1 MDTLLLKL
9 VLTPALI
16 GAASLAGR
24 RFGPVVSGWLVGFPF
39 TSAPITFFLA
49 LSHGT
54 AFAAGAASGTMA
66 GAVSQAAFSVA
77 YGWAAPRHGWP
88 VTLAVSCLAFGAS
101 TAALSRAAL
110 SPLPL
115 FAIVIAVLTLAI
127 YAMPARTNDPLEQD
141 AEPGG
146 QWAHSPAARGV
157 RGAAG
162 ATRTATTPPSWDLPL
177 RMAVATAF
185 VILLTGIAPALG
197 AHLTGLLAPFPLYA
211 AVLAVFAHHQGGP
224 TPAVAVL
231 RGLLVGLFAFAGFF
245 LVLALLLE
253 HGGVALA
260 FGVAI
265 ALALAVQGGALW
277 ALQRTREPQI
287 DSAGGSDR
295 PAQG

>member
-54 AFAAGAASGTMA
+54 AFAAGAATGTMA

-101 TAALSRAAL
+101 TAVLSSLALL
-110 SPLPL
+110 PLPL
-115 FAIVIAVLTLAI
+115 FAIVVAVLVLAI
-127 YAMPARTNDPLEQD
+127 YAMPACTRDPLEPD
-141 AEPGG
+141 AVPGA
-146 QWAHSPAARGV
+146 QRARSRAARGV

-162 ATRTATTPPSWDLPL
+162 ATPCANTPPPWDLPL

-197 AHLTGLLAPFPLYA
+197 ARLTGLLAPFPLYA
-211 AVLAVFAHHQGGP
+211 AVLAVFAHHQSGP
-224 TPAVAVL
+224 VPAVAVL

-253 HGGVALA
+253 RGGVAPA
-260 FGVAI
+260 FAVAI
-265 ALALAVQGGALW
+265 ALALAVQGAALW
-277 ALQRTREPQI
+277 ALQRTRTQQI
-287 DSAGGSDR
+287 DAAGGSD
-295 PAQG
+295 